1 MIRFT
6 QHLTESVKKSSGK
19 NVHLEHLEDEIL
31 NGGYAGFQRA
41 VASVRGVMEILSA
54 NEPNSFDI
62 TVKWDGAPAVFAGI
76 DPSNGKFFVATK
88 SLFNVTPKINYTDAD
103 IDENHPAPGLNSK
116 LKLALKHL
124 SKLGI
129 KGVLQG
135 DLLFDQDTLQRESI
149 DGKGYLTFRPNTI
162 TYAVD
167 PKSALGKRMSAAKI
181 GVVFHTAYEGDSIQ
195 TLQARFNPDLSGLKK
210 PRDVWYDNAT
220 LRFANGSG
228 LFSAAEKQGVERRIA
243 TVTRSAMSLRKT
255 LNTISGNQGV
265 RESIKQYINS
275 LVTGGRI
282 SANADVNELLMF
294 MQKKAQAGRKRP
306 SNSPTPS
313 MTWIKTNRNQVAQVF
328 SLHNSLTQLKMMV
341 LQKLGSLKGEVGT
354 FIQDGKGY
362 RVASPEG
369 YVAIDRMSNAAV
381 KLVDRLEFSRSNFT
395 VPKVWKKQ

>member
-1 MIRFT
+1 MIGFT
-6 QHLTESVKKSSGK
+6 KHLTESVKKSSGK

-41 VASVRGVMEILSA
+41 VASVRGVMETLSA
-54 NEPNSFDI
+54 NEPNSYDI

-88 SLFNVTPKINYTDAD
+88 SLFNVTPKVNYTDAD
-103 IDENHPAPGLNSK
+103 IDANHSAPGLNSK

-129 KGVLQG
+129 RGVLQG

-167 PKSALGKRMSAAKI
+167 PKSSLGKRMSAAKI

-228 LFSAAEKQGVERRIA
+228 LFTAAETQGVQRRIA
-243 TVTRSAMSLRKT
+243 VVMRTALGLRKT
-255 LNTISGNQGV
+255 LTAISANQGV
-265 RESIKQYINS
+265 RDGMKQYINS
-275 LVTGGRI
+275 LVMSGKS
-282 SANADVNELLMF
+282 SANADVNDMLVFL
-294 MQKKAQAGRKRP
+294 QRKAQAGRKRP
-306 SNSPTPS
+306 STAPTPT
-313 MTWIKTNRNQVAQVF
+313 MVWIKTNRNQVAQVF

-354 FIQDGKGY
+354 FIRDGKGY
-362 RVASPEG
+362 RVTSPEG
-369 YVAIDRMSNAAV
+369 YVAIDRMSNSAV
-381 KLVDRLEFSRSNFT
+381 KLVDRLDFSQANFT
-395 VPKVWKKQ
+395 VSKNWAKE